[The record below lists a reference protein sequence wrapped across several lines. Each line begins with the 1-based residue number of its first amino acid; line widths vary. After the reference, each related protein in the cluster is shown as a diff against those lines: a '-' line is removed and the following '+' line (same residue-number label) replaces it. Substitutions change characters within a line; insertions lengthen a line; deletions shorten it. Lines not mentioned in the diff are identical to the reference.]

1 MNKSKIEWCD
11 YTWNPVTGCKHGCAY
26 CYAEKISKRFTG
38 NFDPHFHV
46 ERLEQPLALKKP
58 SRIFAVSMG
67 DLFGEWV
74 PGEWIEKVFDVCE
87 KAHWHKFM
95 FLTKNPSRYWDF
107 HRGGVPSNVWLGASI
122 GDDPD
127 DTTRVVNS
135 EKGIFQ
141 VSKAHSAIDAL
152 FNAWAWSFVS
162 IEPLRMD
169 ITSEVDL
176 AGLHWVIVGAQTGPG
191 AVKPKPEWVQR
202 IIEQCRA
209 AGTPLF
215 LKDNL
220 HWPERIQEYPKE
232 LQ

>member
-38 NFDPHFHV
+38 NFEPKFHL
-46 ERLEQPLALKKP
+46 ERLQQPLALKKP
-58 SRIFAVSMG
+58 SLIFAVSMG

-74 PGEWIEKVFDVCE
+74 PGEWIDQVFDVCE

-95 FLTKNPSRYWDF
+95 FLTKNPSRYWEFIGD
-107 HRGGVPSNVWLGASI
+107 GVPSNVWLGASI

-127 DTTRVVNS
+127 DKTQVVDK
-135 EKGIFQ
+135 EKGIFR
-141 VSKAHSAIDAL
+141 VSKAHCAIDAL

-202 IIEQCRA
+202 IIEQCRES
-209 AGTPLF
+209 GTPLF

-220 HWPERIQEYPKE
+220 QWSERIQEYPKE